1 VAKLSDN
8 EAQLFLDKNFGAVA
22 TLREDGSPLVTPVW
36 VDYDGENVV
45 FNTAAPRAKW
55 KHLKRDPRVAVEVYA
70 QDDPYKY
77 VTVSGTAEVVEDE
90 EEANRHIDKMSAKY
104 RGIPKY
110 QGHKPGE
117 RRVIVRV
124 KPERVF
130 SKDVG

>member
-45 FNTAAPRAKW
+45 FNTASPRAKW
-55 KHLKRDPRVAVEVYA
+55 KHLKRDPRVAIEVHPA
-70 QDDPYKY
+70 DDPYKY
-77 VTVSGTAEVVEDE
+77 VTVSGTAELVEDE
-90 EEANRHIDKMSAKY
+90 DEANRHIDKMSAKY
-104 RGIPKY
+104 RGVPSY
-110 QGHKPGE
+110 QGHKAGE

-124 KPERVF
+124 TPERVF

>member
-8 EAQLFLDKNFGAVA
+8 EAQLFLDKNFGAVG
-22 TLREDGSPLVTPVW
+22 TLREDGSPLLTPVW
-36 VDYDGENVV
+36 VDDDGENVV
-45 FNTAAPRAKW
+45 FNTSP
-55 KHLKRDPRVAVEVYA
+55 
-70 QDDPYKY
+70 
-77 VTVSGTAEVVEDE
+77 S
-90 EEANRHIDKMSAKY
+90 
-104 RGIPKY
+104 Y